1 MHTRAP
7 HHVTNPIPPG
17 SPARVAG
24 GLHVAK
30 FADRIH
36 PVAAKSATGRGNPF
50 QLLEATLTPKA
61 SFFVSVISVII
72 PSGQSGPLFMVALV
86 GPPKGGPVSSNAGI
100 STPANVTAICK
111 RGNLGGDSLTQLE
124 EAAHMA
130 TIPTPSH
137 PNFASRS
144 ALNTGSMVFT
154 FAISPRLA
162 RLAALSRCRIVHV
175 TARTESQA
183 RASLAALSAAGEPI
197 GLSLVFL
204 SRIPSSSHNL
214 KGFSA

>member
-7 HHVTNPIPPG
+7 HHVTNPTPSG
-17 SPARVAG
+17 NPARVAG

-50 QLLEATLTPKA
+50 SEKATLTPKA
-61 SFFVSVISVII
+61 SFFVSVPNVSVSI
-72 PSGQSGPLFMVALV
+72 GQCGPVSMVALV
-86 GPPKGGPVSSNAGI
+86 GSPKGEPVSFLPGI

-111 RGNLGGDSLTQLE
+111 RGNLGGDSLSKK
-124 EAAHMA
+124 EAAVMVA
-130 TIPTPSH
+130 TTHTPSH

-144 ALNTGSMVFT
+144 ALNAGSMVFT
-154 FAISPRLA
+154 FAIAPRLA

-197 GLSLVFL
+197 GLALVFVSRLPEGGL
-204 SRIPSSSHNL
+204 S
-214 KGFSA
+214 A

>member
-7 HHVTNPIPPG
+7 HHVTNPTPPG
-17 SPARVAG
+17 NPARVAG

-36 PVAAKSATGRGNPF
+36 PVAAKSATGRRN
-50 QLLEATLTPKA
+50 LLNSMATLTPKA
-61 SFFVSVISVII
+61 SFFVSVPSVAI
-72 PSGQSGPLFMVALV
+72 PSGQY
-86 GPPKGGPVSSNAGI
+86 GPVSMAALAGQSSDWSVSI
-100 STPANVTAICK
+100 EADIPTPVSVATICK
-111 RGNLGGDSLTQLE
+111 RRNLGGNSINSM

-130 TIPTPSH
+130 TTPTHSH

-144 ALNTGSMVFT
+144 ALNAGSMIFT
-154 FAISPRLA
+154 FAIAPRLA

-197 GLSLVFL
+197 GLSLVFVSRLPEGGL
-204 SRIPSSSHNL
+204 S
-214 KGFSA
+214 A

>member
-7 HHVTNPIPPG
+7 HHVTNPTPPG
-17 SPARVAG
+17 NPARVAG

-30 FADRIH
+30 FEDRIY
-36 PVAAKSATGRGNPF
+36 PVAAKSAAGRENPF
-50 QLLEATLTPKA
+50 SEKATLTPKA
-61 SFFVSVISVII
+61 SFFVSVPNVSVSI
-72 PSGQSGPLFMVALV
+72 GQCGPVSMVALV
-86 GPPKGGPVSSNAGI
+86 GSPKGEPVSFLPGI
-100 STPANVTAICK
+100 LTPINVTAIFE
-111 RGNLGGDSLTQLE
+111 RENSGGDSLLSKK

-144 ALNTGSMVFT
+144 ALNAGSMIFT
-154 FAISPRLA
+154 FAIAPRLA

-197 GLSLVFL
+197 GLSLVFVSRLPEGGL
-204 SRIPSSSHNL
+204 S
-214 KGFSA
+214 A

>member
-7 HHVTNPIPPG
+7 HHVTNPTPPG
-17 SPARVAG
+17 NPARVAG

-50 QLLEATLTPKA
+50 DKMATLTPKA
-61 SFFVSVISVII
+61 SFFVSIPSVAI
-72 PSGQSGPLFMVALV
+72 PSGQPDPLFMVALA
-86 GPPKGGPVSSNAGI
+86 GSPKGEPVSFLSGI

-111 RGNLGGDSLTQLE
+111 RGNLGGDSLNKK
-124 EAAHMA
+124 EAAVMVA
-130 TIPTPSH
+130 TTHTPSH

-144 ALNTGSMVFT
+144 ALNAGSMIFT
-154 FAISPRLA
+154 FAIAPRLA
-162 RLAALSRCRIVHV
+162 RLTALSRCRIVHV

-183 RASLAALSAAGEPI
+183 RASLAALSAAGEPL
-197 GLSLVFL
+197 GLSLVFVSSLPEGGL
-204 SRIPSSSHNL
+204 S
-214 KGFSA
+214 A